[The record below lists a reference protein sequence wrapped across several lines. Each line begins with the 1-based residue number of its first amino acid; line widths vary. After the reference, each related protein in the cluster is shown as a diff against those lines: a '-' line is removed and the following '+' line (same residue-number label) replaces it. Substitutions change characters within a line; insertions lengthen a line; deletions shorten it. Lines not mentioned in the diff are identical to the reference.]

1 MPHERPEP
9 ELDHLELSR
18 RNLADMEEFLVEFQ
32 LGMDDVVGGL
42 HAAKD
47 ALQVEADGKV
57 ARPFG
62 DDTPLKLS
70 DAIYLPILGGEV
82 RRNGE
87 RVASPTFTKRSLE
100 GAIRTGHL
108 EGRMIRRKWTVT
120 ILALKAWLEG
130 GAQTEA
136 KPVAVK
142 PSKSA
147 GARSNRER
155 ERGMAADAIARQMLD
170 SILTK
175 KTK

>member
-1 MPHERPEP
+1 MSVRDEE
-9 ELDHLELSR
+9 LELSELGR
-18 RNLADMEEFLVEFQ
+18 RVLADIDEMAVEFE
-32 LGMDDVVGGL
+32 LGTQNVSRHL

-47 ALQVEADGKV
+47 AFQVEADGKV

-70 DAIYLPILGGEV
+70 DAVYLPILGGEV

-87 RVASPTFTKRSLE
+87 RIPSPTFTKRSLE

-108 EGRMIRRKWTVT
+108 DGRMIRGKWTVT

-130 GAQTEA
+130 GAQCEA
-136 KPVAVK
+136 KPAAVK
-142 PSKSA
+142 PARSA
-147 GARSNRER
+147 AARSNRER

-170 SILTK
+170 LIKTK
-175 KTK
+175 K